1 MKASEVIDML
11 ETLIDMCGDI
21 EIVFSAEAG
30 GPIPADEKEEPEV
43 KPFNRIFGQNGK
55 DYR

>member
-11 ETLIDMCGDI
+11 ADLIEMCGDV
-21 EIVFSAEAG
+21 EITFSAEAG
-30 GPIPADEKEEPEV
+30 GPIPAEEQDEPEV
-43 KPFNRIFGQNGK
+43 KPFNRLFGTNGK